1 MFDNLHITKIEGD
14 DDTIGGNYSLFDSNL
29 YDATIKVVYL
39 DKAQNSESVA
49 AHIIIDIN
57 NQELSDKVFITTK
70 EGSNLDK
77 NGKPLKGYNLINS
90 LCQLVTG
97 SKGDVKDFTECLARK
112 KSKMIELYDYES
124 KEKIPTSKIILPD
137 LTDAKIVV
145 AVLKVLTDK
154 KKQENGVWIVD
165 GSKEAN
171 VIDKFLTVKNH
182 YTFTEATRDDDID
195 PNAIS
200 WKETWLQ
207 KNLNKIQDK
216 TTKGSTSNSA
226 VKTAGTKPTTTTKRT
241 SLL

>member
-1 MFDNLHITKIEGD
+1 MFDNLNITKIEGD
-14 DDTIGGNYSLFDSNL
+14 DDTIGGNYSLFDSNI
-29 YDATIKVVYL
+29 YDGTIKVLYL

-49 AHIIIDIN
+49 AHIIVDIN
-57 NQELSDKVFITTK
+57 GQELTDKVFITTK

-77 NGKPLKGYNLINS
+77 NGKPLKGYNLVNS

-112 KSKMIELYDYES
+112 KSKMIELYDYDA

-137 LTDAKIVV
+137 LTDAKIGV
-145 AVLKVLTDK
+145 AVLKILQDK
-154 KKQENGVWIVD
+154 KKQDNGVWVVD
-165 GSKEAN
+165 GSREAN
-171 VIDKFLTVKNH
+171 TIDKFLTAKNH
-182 YTFTEATRDDDID
+182 YTFTEATREEGID
-195 PNAIS
+195 PNAVT
-200 WKETWLQ
+200 WKQAWLD
-207 KNLNKIQDK
+207 KNLNNVQDK

>member
-1 MFDNLHITKIEGD
+1 
-14 DDTIGGNYSLFDSNL
+14 
-29 YDATIKVVYL
+29 
-39 DKAQNSESVA
+39 
-49 AHIIIDIN
+49 
-57 NQELSDKVFITTK
+57 
-70 EGSNLDK
+70 
-77 NGKPLKGYNLINS
+77 
-90 LCQLVTG
+90 
-97 SKGDVKDFTECLARK
+97 
-112 KSKMIELYDYES
+112 MIELYDYES